1 MPNFSNSVSI
11 IIATYN
17 GEQYLRE
24 QLDSILSQT
33 IQPFEVIIQDDCSND
48 STVSII
54 HEYLSRLP
62 IRLTINEKNIGY
74 IRNFESALSQ
84 ARGDYIAICDQDDI
98 WEANKLE
105 LLLSNIGNSSLIYSN
120 SLLIDSDG
128 NSLNKTLSDK
138 LKNSFI
144 STRSPLSFIY
154 DNCVSAH
161 AMLFNRSLL
170 PQLFPF
176 PKHLYFDAWITANAA
191 SANGVHYLDKS
202 LVKYRQHS
210 TNTLSITQKASL
222 SLREKIALKTQ
233 KKQNEHASRVDIIN
247 DLLSIASLTQ
257 EERDLLRK
265 LQQEHLSFPK
275 HWFNITLFS
284 LLLQNKNTLFAIT
297 KRNPFIL
304 AFTKAI
310 GFKLYHFFPFL

>member
-54 HEYLSRLP
+54 HKYLSRLP

-84 ARGDYIAICDQDDI
+84 AHGDYIAICDQDDI

-105 LLLSNIGNSSLIYSN
+105 LLLSNIGDSSLIYSN
-120 SLLIDSDG
+120 SLLIDSDA

-138 LKNSFI
+138 LKSSFI

-161 AMLFNRSLL
+161 AMLFSRSLL

-191 SANGVHYLDKS
+191 SVNGVHYLDQS

-210 TNTLSITQKASL
+210 TNTLSITQKTSL
-222 SLREKIALKTQ
+222 SFREKIALKTQ
-233 KKQNEHASRVDIIN
+233 KKQNEHTCRVDIIN
-247 DLLSIASLTQ
+247 DLLSIISLTQ
-257 EERDLLRK
+257 EERDLLQK
-265 LQQEHLSFPK
+265 LQQEHLFFPK

-304 AFTKAI
+304 AFKKAI

>member
-1 MPNFSNSVSI
+1 MPNSFNSVSVV
-11 IIATYN
+11 IATYN
-17 GEQYLRE
+17 GEHYLRE

-33 IQPFEVIIQDDCSND
+33 IQPLEVIIQDDCSND
-48 STVSII
+48 STVALIQ
-54 HEYLSRLP
+54 EYFSRLP
-62 IRLTINEKNIGY
+62 ILLKINEKNIGY
-74 IRNFESALSQ
+74 IRNFEHALSQ

-105 LLLSNIGNSSLIYSN
+105 LLLSNIGDSSLIYSN
-120 SLLIDSDG
+120 SLLIDSDA

-138 LKNSFI
+138 LKNRFI
-144 STRSPLSFIY
+144 STHSPLSFVY

-161 AMLFNRSLL
+161 AMLFSRSLL

-191 SANGVHYLDKS
+191 SANGIHYLDQS
-202 LVKYRQHS
+202 LVQYRQHS

-222 SLREKIALKTQ
+222 SFREKIALKTQ
-233 KKQNEHASRVDIIN
+233 KKRDEHTSRVEIIN
-247 DLLSIASLTQ
+247 DLLSIVSLTQ
-257 EERDLLRK
+257 EEQNLLRK
-265 LQQEHLSFPK
+265 LRQEHLSFPK
-275 HWFNITLFS
+275 HWFNIIFFA

-304 AFTKAI
+304 AFKKAI

>member
-1 MPNFSNSVSI
+1 MPNSSNSISI

-24 QLDSILSQT
+24 QLDSIIAQT
-33 IQPFEVIIQDDCSND
+33 FQPFEVIIQDDYSQD
-48 STVSII
+48 KTVSII
-54 HEYLSRLP
+54 NEYLLHLP
-62 IRLTINEKNIGY
+62 IRLEINKKNIGY
-74 IRNFESALSQ
+74 IRNFEYALSQ

-105 LLLSNIGNSSLIYSN
+105 LLLSNIGDSSLIYSN
-120 SLLIDSDG
+120 SLLVDSDG
-128 NSLNKTLSDK
+128 NSLNRTLSDK
-138 LKNSFI
+138 LKNRFI
-144 STRSPLSFIY
+144 STHSPLSFVY

-161 AMLFNRSLL
+161 AMLFSRSLL

-176 PKHLYFDAWITANAA
+176 PKHLYFDTWITANAA
-191 SANGVHYLDKS
+191 SANGVHYLEQS

-222 SLREKIALKTQ
+222 SLKEKIALKTQ

-304 AFTKAI
+304 AFKKAI